1 MKQGTS
7 TGVLDEFLA
16 TICVGDEIVDKA
28 GTHYTVD
35 RFGRAKP
42 TSGGNELPLKTLEG
56 VTICKSWAGGV
67 VTTTK
72 TAEAVK
78 PVPPENVPPI
88 PSRGKDKPKLKIFKN
103 PETEAV
109 EQIRAGVKDAG
120 DQTLVDELRK
130 RGWTVTC
137 TKVVEKI
144 VFEEVTL

>member
-1 MKQGTS
+1 MKQGAS

-16 TICVGDEIVDKA
+16 DICVGDEIVDKA
-28 GTHYTVD
+28 GTHYTVG

-42 TSGGNELPLKTLEG
+42 TSGGNELPLKSLEG
-56 VTICKSWAGGV
+56 VTVCKSWAGHA
-67 VTTTK
+67 VTITK
-72 TAEAVK
+72 TAETM
-78 PVPPENVPPI
+78 
-88 PSRGKDKPKLKIFKN
+88 PKLVALKN

>member
-1 MKQGTS
+1 MKQGAS

-16 TICVGDEIVDKA
+16 DICVGDEIVDKA

-42 TSGGNELPLKTLEG
+42 TSGGNEVPLKSLEG
-56 VTICKSWAGGV
+56 VTVSKSWAGGV

-72 TAEAVK
+72 TAE
-78 PVPPENVPPI
+78 
-88 PSRGKDKPKLKIFKN
+88 PKLKIFKN

-120 DQTLVDELRK
+120 DQTLVDELRE
-130 RGWTVTC
+130 RGYTVTC

-144 VFEEVTL
+144 VFEEVAL